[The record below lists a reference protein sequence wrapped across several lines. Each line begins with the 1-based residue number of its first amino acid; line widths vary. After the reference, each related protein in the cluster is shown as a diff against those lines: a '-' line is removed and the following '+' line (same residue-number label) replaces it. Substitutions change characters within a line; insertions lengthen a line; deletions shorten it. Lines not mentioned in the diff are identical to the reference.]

1 MLKKLNKEEI
11 LQQAS
16 QLFGGDIVET
26 FKKHKLNDLR
36 NRFKITHVNINTG
49 KIFYAQPGVYCLS
62 CACLLKA
69 DYVNPFNNNYC
80 GDC

>member
-1 MLKKLNKEEI
+1 MLKKLNKKEI
-11 LQQAS
+11 LQ
-16 QLFGGDIVET
+16 IVEDEFNSEFVEK

-36 NRFKITHVNINTG
+36 QEFKITHVDINTG